1 MIRECLEYLRHETRI
16 FTENSY
22 YFFKNPARKL
32 KFAGRMQTQH
42 MEIRNIAIIAHVDH
56 GKTTI
61 TDAIMRQ
68 TGMSKDD
75 SATMDSNDLEKER
88 GITIYSKNASVFYN
102 GTKINIVDTPGHADF
117 GSEVERVL
125 RSIDSVLLIVDA
137 QEGPMP
143 QTRFVLKKS
152 LELGLKPIV
161 VINKIDKPA
170 AEPEISQEKVFEL
183 FLDLGANDEQL
194 DFEVIYA
201 IGREGIAKRHLDDE
215 SKDLTP
221 LLDMILEKVAPT
233 SESAEVPFRMQPF
246 SLAYDNFLGRL
257 AIGRVC
263 EGSVKNGDVFVHPVT
278 DKSGKQISSENIN
291 GISNG
296 VKKPDGEIRKGK
308 IIKMFTF
315 EGLERK
321 EVSEAV
327 AGDVVMV
334 AGLPDIYIGE
344 TICEKDDQEPLPAI
358 KIDEPTISLNFLVND
373 SPFAGREG
381 KFVTTKQIRERLEK
395 ELEVN
400 VGLKIDFSSSEYY
413 KVYGRGELHIA
424 ILLEN
429 MRREGYELQ
438 VSQPQVIIKEEN
450 GKKLEPFEEV
460 TIDVPEKSSGIVI
473 ETMAKRK
480 GIMTQMEQRGG
491 QTRMIFEAPT
501 RGILGY
507 RGQFL
512 VDTHG
517 EGIFSSRF
525 IEFRPMVSGIVKR
538 DVGSMI
544 SMISGKALGFSLYN
558 LQDRGALY
566 IGPGTEVY
574 EGIVIGNTA
583 KGESMAVNPI
593 KGKNLTNMR
602 SSGADEAIHLTSPL
616 TLSIERGLEVMA
628 EDEYL
633 EITPQSVRL
642 RKQFLTDVE
651 RKRAGR
657 A

>member
-1 MIRECLEYLRHETRI
+1 
-16 FTENSY
+16 
-22 YFFKNPARKL
+22 
-32 KFAGRMQTQH
+32 

-61 TDAIMRQ
+61 TDAILRQ
-68 TGMSKDD
+68 TGMVQDENI
-75 SATMDSNDLEKER
+75 TMDSNALEQER
-88 GITIYSKNASVFYN
+88 GITIYSKNTSIFYKD
-102 GTKINIVDTPGHADF
+102 TKINIVDTPGHADF

-125 RSIDSVLLIVDA
+125 RSIDSVLLVVDA

-170 AEPEISQEKVFEL
+170 AQPEIAQERVFEL

-194 DFEVIYA
+194 DFTTVYA
-201 IGREGIAKRHLDDE
+201 IGKEGIAKKSLGDVSR
-215 SKDLTP
+215 DLTP
-221 LLDMILEKVAPT
+221 LLDIILEKVAPASSDT
-233 SESAEVPFRMQPF
+233 AAPFRMQPF

-257 AIGRVC
+257 AIGRVH
-263 EGSVKNGDVFVHPVT
+263 EGTVRTGEV
-278 DKSGKQISSENIN
+278 IIR
-291 GISNG
+291 
-296 VKKPDGEIRKGK
+296 KPEGETRKGK

-315 EGLERK
+315 EGINRK
-321 EVSEAV
+321 EVTEAL
-327 AGDVVMV
+327 AGDIVMV

-344 TICEKDDQEPLPAI
+344 TVCQSADQEPLPAI

-395 ELEVN
+395 ELEIN

-424 ILLEN
+424 VLLEN

-450 GKKLEPFEEV
+450 GQKMEPYEEV
-460 TIDVPEKSSGIVI
+460 TIDVPEKSSGVVI
-473 ETMAKRK
+473 ETLGKRK
-480 GIMTQMEQRGG
+480 GIMNHMEQRGS
-491 QTRMIFEAPT
+491 QVRMIFETPT

-507 RGQFL
+507 RSQFM
-512 VDTHG
+512 VDTRG

-525 IEFRPMVSGIVKR
+525 IEFRPYVGEISKR
-538 DVGSMI
+538 SVGSMS
-544 SMISGKALGFSLYN
+544 SMVSGKALAFSLAN
-558 LQDRGALY
+558 LQDRGSLY
-566 IGPGTEVY
+566 IDPTTEVY
-574 EGIVIGNTA
+574 EGMVIGNTA
-583 KGESMAVNPI
+583 KGNDMAVNPI

-602 SSGADEAIHLTSPL
+602 SSGADEAIQLTPPL
-616 TLSIERGLEVMA
+616 KLTIERGLEIMA

-642 RKQFLTDVE
+642 RKQFLTEAD
-651 RKRAGR
+651 RKEAGPKG
-657 A
+657 